1 MIEWL
6 KNWTNQIIVA
16 SIIAIILEMIIPEG
30 NNKKYIKIIIG
41 IYILFTIINPVV
53 SGFTGNN
60 INIENLEIEKYLSTD
75 ETKTVTS
82 TQEFENN
89 NSKLIKQ
96 AYIENIKTD
105 IKTKLK
111 QKGYEVE
118 DIKLNV
124 EFNEDL
130 ESYGTICNIEL
141 ILNKE
146 KEQKIKENNIVVNEV
161 NININNEKNIQSDKK
176 SITENEKQ
184 LIIEYLSSEYSVNKE
199 DIIIN

>member
-111 QKGYEVE
+111 QKGYNVE

-130 ESYGTICNIEL
+130 KSYGTICNIEL

-146 KEQKIKENNIVVNEV
+146 QETKENSIIVNEV

>member
-53 SGFTGNN
+53 SGFTGND
-60 INIENLEIEKYLSTD
+60 INIENLEIEKYLSTG
-75 ETKTVTS
+75 EAKTVTS
-82 TQEFENN
+82 TEKFENN

-111 QKGYEVE
+111 QKGYKVE

-130 ESYGTICNIEL
+130 ESYGTICNIKL

-146 KEQKIKENNIVVNEV
+146 QEIKENSIIVNEV

-176 SITENEKQ
+176 NITENEKQ